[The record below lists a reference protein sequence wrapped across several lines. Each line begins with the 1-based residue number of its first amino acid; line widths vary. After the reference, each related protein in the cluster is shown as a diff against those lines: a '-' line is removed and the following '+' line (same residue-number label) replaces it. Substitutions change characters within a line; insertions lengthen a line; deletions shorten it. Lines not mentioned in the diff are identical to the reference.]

1 MPTLIASPIG
11 LERVRQTRREKGWG
25 WSTDDDDTCLIEAS
39 RILDPGYPCLPGG
52 PYANGISS
60 GTWKRFLAGRHPIR
74 ASAFKAYCEALGL
87 DWQTIVVRDNIST
100 DSRHQDWGE
109 APEVSGFYGRSP
121 ELDTLSNWMVDEG
134 CRLVGVLGMAGM
146 GKTSL
151 MVKAAEQVQS
161 QFQILFY
168 RSLQSAP
175 PIEELLAELLEF
187 LNTSK
192 DSAKDSAKIATVES
206 IESSSQSSSAA
217 AEDDDVSL
225 NGSGLDQLLSR
236 LLDELR
242 DRRCLLLLDDVE
254 TVLQE
259 EQLAG
264 QYRQQY
270 QGYGSLLRR
279 IGSERHQS
287 CLVIISREQPR
298 EIAAMAG
305 AGEPVRELRLQGVS
319 VSDGK
324 AILEGSG
331 LSSQGSAFDALI
343 QRYRGNP
350 SALKVVSK
358 IVREFFGGDIIQFMS
373 QSTVFV
379 SDVVSELLAQQIG
392 RLSKLESEVM
402 YWLAIACQPI
412 SLAELRQNLW
422 RSVSLTELLGALQS
436 LQRRSLIE
444 KDAIADGGE
453 TIFTLQPVVMKFVTT
468 QFIERTCRELA
479 QLIQS
484 SQLESLNLLRS
495 HALVS
500 DRGAD
505 DDMLPIQVRLI
516 LNRVRDRLYS
526 MVHPNQVETGLQQLL
541 DHLQGQPA
549 EVVGYAEHNIR
560 ILLMPPVV
568 NYAVKPAENN
578 VS

>member
-39 RILDPGYPCLPGG
+39 RILAPDYPCFPGG

-74 ASAFKAYCEALGL
+74 ASAFKAYCEALEL
-87 DWQTIVVRDNIST
+87 DWQTIVVRDNIAT

-109 APEVSGFYGRSP
+109 APEIAGFCGRSP
-121 ELDTLSNWMVDEG
+121 ELTTLSNWMGDDS
-134 CRLVGVLGMAGM
+134 CRLVGVFGMAGM

-175 PIEELLAELLEF
+175 PVEELLAELLEF

-192 DSAKDSAKIATVES
+192 DSAPDKPKSAIAES
-206 IESSSQSSSAA
+206 AESSVQPGLT
-217 AEDDDVSL
+217 AEDDSASTGAD
-225 NGSGLDQLLSR
+225 LDQLLSR

-259 EQLAG
+259 GQLAG
-264 QYRQQY
+264 QYREQY

-305 AGEPVRELRLQGVS
+305 SEEPVRELRLQGLS
-319 VSDGK
+319 ISDGK
-324 AILEGSG
+324 AVLEGSG

-350 SALKVVSK
+350 SALKVVSQ

-392 RLSKLESEVM
+392 RLSTLESEVM

-412 SLAELRQNLW
+412 SLAELRLNLW

-479 QLIQS
+479 QLIKGS
-484 SQLESLNLLRS
+484 RLDDLNLLRS

-500 DRGAD
+500 DRGTD

-526 MVHPNQVETGLQQLL
+526 AVHPSQVETGLQQLL
-541 DHLQGQPA
+541 EQLQGQPA
-549 EVVGYAEHNIR
+549 EVVGYAEPNIR
-560 ILLMPPVV
+560 ILLTPPVI
-568 NYAVKPAENN
+568 NYAMKEAENN

>member
-11 LERVRQTRREKGWG
+11 LERVRQARREKGWG

-39 RILDPGYPCLPGG
+39 RILDPSYPCLPGG

-87 DWQTIVVRDNIST
+87 DWQTIVVRDNIPT

-109 APEVSGFYGRSP
+109 APEVAGFCGRSP
-121 ELDTLSNWMVDEG
+121 ELNTLSHWMVDEG
-134 CRLVGVLGMAGM
+134 CRLIGISGMAGM

-151 MVKAAEQVQS
+151 MVKAAEHVQS

-175 PIEELLAELLEF
+175 PAEELLAELLEF
-187 LNTSK
+187 LNSSK
-192 DSAKDSAKIATVES
+192 DVAVDSTADHQES
-206 IESSSQSSSAA
+206 QFSSTMSPTSTEIDEEKVPES
-217 AEDDDVSL
+217 L
-225 NGSGLDQLLSR
+225 GFDQRLSR

-242 DRRCLLLLDDVE
+242 DRRCLLILDDVE

-259 EQLAG
+259 GQLAG
-264 QYRQQY
+264 QYREQY
-270 QGYGSLLRR
+270 QGYGALLRR
-279 IGSERHQS
+279 VGSERHQS

-305 AGEPVRELRLQGVS
+305 VEQSVRELRLQGVS
-319 VSDGK
+319 VADGK
-324 AILEGSG
+324 SILEGTG

-392 RLSKLESEVM
+392 RLSTLESEVI

-412 SLAELRQNLW
+412 SLSELRHNLW

-444 KDAIADGGE
+444 KDAVADGGE

-479 QLIQS
+479 LLIQS
-484 SQLESLNLLRS
+484 PQLEHLGVLRS

-500 DRGAD
+500 DRGNT
-505 DDMLPIQVRLI
+505 DDMFPIQVRLI

-526 MVHPNQVETGLQQLL
+526 MVHPNQVEAGLQQLL
-541 DHLQGQPA
+541 NHLKDQPP
-549 EVVGYAEHNIR
+549 EVVGYAQRNVH
-560 ILLMPPVV
+560 ILLDPPVIEPTL
-568 NYAVKPAENN
+568 KQ
-578 VS
+578 

>member
-39 RILDPGYPCLPGG
+39 RILDPTYSCFPGG

-109 APEVSGFYGRSP
+109 APEVLGFCGRSS
-121 ELDTLSNWMVDEG
+121 ELSTLSNWMVDKS

-161 QFQILFY
+161 QFQTLFY

-175 PIEELLAELLEF
+175 PVEELLAELLEF
-187 LNTSK
+187 LHTSK
-192 DSAKDSAKIATVES
+192 DSADETDRVTGTES
-206 IESSSQSSSAA
+206 TESSQPNSLSAEEESSA
-217 AEDDDVSL
+217 S
-225 NGSGLDQLLSR
+225 GSRLDQLLSQ

-264 QYRQQY
+264 QYREQY
-270 QGYGSLLRR
+270 QGYGALLRR

-305 AGEPVRELRLQGVS
+305 TGEPVRELRLQGVS

-324 AILEGSG
+324 AILENSG

-392 RLSKLESEVM
+392 RLSKLEREVM

-479 QLIQS
+479 QLIQPPHS
-484 SQLESLNLLRS
+484 DNLNLLRS

-500 DRGAD
+500 DRGTD

-526 MVHPNQVETGLQQLL
+526 MVHPTQVEAGLKQLL
-541 DHLQGQPA
+541 EEVHNQPS
-549 EVVGYAEHNIR
+549 EIVGYAERNIR
-560 ILLMPPVV
+560 ILLAPPVANDTSKQV
-568 NYAVKPAENN
+568 ENN